1 MLTVRRA
8 SVRVVSE
15 DINESVTL
23 SSLVAPSA
31 TESTVR
37 PAIMVV
43 AFEGWNDAGDAASD
57 AVRLL
62 REASGAKKI
71 SGISDDD
78 FYDYQ
83 FSRPQV
89 RRGAGGKKVIK
100 WPTTHLYRAKL
111 EDSPVDL
118 VLLRGVEPT
127 YRWKAFIAEILTRA
141 EEENVQGVMALGALL
156 ADVPHTRPI
165 QASVTSGDKDTRA
178 ALDIQDSTYEGPTG
192 ILGVLAQVAEA
203 SGLPTLSI
211 WAAVPHYVAQ
221 APSPKAEL
229 ALLHR
234 VEEFFPLTV
243 DLSEL
248 SEDALAWERGVNE
261 VATADTDVAAYVRQL
276 EQAQDETSLPEAT
289 GEAIAREFERY
300 LKRRNRPVFGQDSTS
315 PEPSSNLDSSGTD
328 QSDNFGSPTTPE
340 EPEDPQGPTGP
351 QDPASS

>member
-1 MLTVRRA
+1 M
-8 SVRVVSE
+8 VVSE
-15 DINESVTL
+15 DINDPVTL
-23 SSLVAPSA
+23 SSLA
-31 TESTVR
+31 TLAASESSVR

-43 AFEGWNDAGDAASD
+43 AFEGWNDAGDAASE

-62 REASGAKKI
+62 RRASGAKKI
-71 SGISDDD
+71 PGINDDD

-89 RRGAGGKKVIK
+89 RRAAGGKRIIK
-100 WPTTHLYRAKL
+100 WPTTHMFRAEL
-111 EDSPVDL
+111 ADSPVDL

-141 EEENVQGVMALGALL
+141 EEENVQAVMALGALL

-165 QASVTSGDKDTRA
+165 QASVSSGDAEVRS
-178 ALDIQDSTYEGPTG
+178 ALGVQASEYEGPTG

-211 WAAVPHYVAQ
+211 WSAVPHYVAQ
-221 APSPKAEL
+221 APSPKAQL

-234 VEEFFPLTV
+234 VEEFFPLTI
-243 DLSEL
+243 DLAEL

-261 VATADTDVAAYVRQL
+261 LAKGDSDVAAYVHQL
-276 EQAQDETSLPEAT
+276 EQAQDETELPEAT

-300 LKRRNRPVFGQDSTS
+300 LKRRSHPGFPDGPGNTDGPG
-315 PEPSSNLDSSGTD
+315 NSGAPD
-328 QSDNFGSPTTPE
+328 APDTPHN
-340 EPEDPQGPTGP
+340 PDAP
-351 QDPASS
+351 